1 MRTVVK
7 EREIVGRGGVPPPLF
22 SSVASQAPIPRED
35 RERQRQQQKCM
46 EKEEG
51 SAHPRMY
58 CLVLPHTHA
67 LPPCDKRRRESADP
81 WDNNL
86 PRQKRGSDEK
96 CVSGP
101 QEDMSPLSLDLAKNV
116 VSPCFSP
123 FPHRS
128 RESTKGELRQSGT
141 APKSPPPPSA
151 FFFPIISRGKE
162 PFSLL
167 AFGGVPRSLPPCF
180 PPPYIL
186 PERGGCTN
194 RTTRFH
200 IRWEERGKRRSGLS
214 GTQRRRRGRHGRGP
228 FQRLP
233 SRCLL
238 SASLDLAAG
247 RPPKKK
253 ATIETHKKD
262 FLHRE
267 EGKHT
272 VESNRL
278 HLPKTK
284 NFFLILC
291 LRRRIESGRV

>member
-46 EKEEG
+46 EEEEG

-58 CLVLPHTHA
+58 CLVLPPTHA
-67 LPPCDKRRRESADP
+67 LSPCDKRRRESADP

-141 APKSPPPPSA
+141 APKSPPPRPSS
-151 FFFPIISRGKE
+151 FQSFRVGRSHFP
-162 PFSLL
+162 
-167 AFGGVPRSLPPCF
+167 SLPSVVSRDPSPRVSPRRIYF
-180 PPPYIL
+180 LKGEAARPGPHVSTSDGG
-186 PERGGCTN
+186 ERG
-194 RTTRFH
+194 RR
-200 IRWEERGKRRSGLS
+200 RRSGLS
-214 GTQRRRRGRHGRGP
+214 GTQRRRRGRHGKGP

-284 NFFLILC
+284 KLFLILC
-291 LRRRIESGRV
+291 LRRRIENGRV